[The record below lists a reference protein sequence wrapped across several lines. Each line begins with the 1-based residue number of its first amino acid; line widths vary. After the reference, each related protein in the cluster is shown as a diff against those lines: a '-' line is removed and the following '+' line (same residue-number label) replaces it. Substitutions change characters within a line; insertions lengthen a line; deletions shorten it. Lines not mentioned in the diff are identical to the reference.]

1 MLTCCAADTVTEQ
14 NLNRSVAFAQ
24 PCGVTSVLLSPAYL
38 ILLLCMA
45 AGRCHSSVR
54 ADGAGGTNMI
64 CCSMT
69 LQSERK
75 RERRERETIWALKPA
90 HPFHLPASA
99 YATSEAY
106 CMHRWPQ
113 AERQSA
119 LLACIY
125 PQGDGFVLILVYVC
139 RTVAPRKLRH
149 PSATGSPR
157 CSLEIANWFVR
168 QCVVDP
174 TGG

>member
-75 RERRERETIWALKPA
+75 RERRERERP
-90 HPFHLPASA
+90 
-99 YATSEAY
+99 SEL
-106 CMHRWPQ
+106 W
-113 AERQSA
+113 S
-119 LLACIY
+119 L
-125 PQGDGFVLILVYVC
+125 LILSICLPVLMLQVKLTAC
-139 RTVAPRKLRH
+139 TGDPRLRGSRPCWLVFTPRETVLCWFWCTCAVLWLRASSGT
-149 PSATGSPR
+149 P
-157 CSLEIANWFVR
+157 L
-168 QCVVDP
+168 QQDP
-174 TGG
+174 HAAAWRLLIDLSGTLW